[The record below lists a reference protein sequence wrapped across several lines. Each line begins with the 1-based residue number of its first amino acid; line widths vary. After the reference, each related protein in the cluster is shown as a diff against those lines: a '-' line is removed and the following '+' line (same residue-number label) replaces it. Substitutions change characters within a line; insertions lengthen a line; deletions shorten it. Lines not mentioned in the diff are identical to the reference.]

1 MLFAKVIKVR
11 SKTEFKIGF
20 SELCTL
26 VFTVNPLYSPY
37 CSLCILFK
45 KLFSLLSGDNKEN
58 LFNNQEL
65 L

>member
-11 SKTEFKIGF
+11 SNTEFKIGF

-37 CSLCILFK
+37 CSLCIL
-45 KLFSLLSGDNKEN
+45 SGDNKEN
-58 LFNNQEL
+58 LFNNQQL

>member
-11 SKTEFKIGF
+11 SDTELKIGF

-37 CSLCILFK
+37 CSLCIL
-45 KLFSLLSGDNKEN
+45 SGDNKEN